1 LFGYEE
7 VGSTLS
13 ASVEKL
19 RALVLEPL
27 ERLELHVA
35 SVDKFV
41 TELHNSEI
49 TIPANVGYIPERNY
63 RMLAAVLVSSGKISR
78 GEMAPFVKEKGVP
91 GYTPTQGHIA
101 SFFAYDPHAL
111 RGLRQGGLR
120 NCFLFSRASLFL
132 GQMTQLS
139 DGMSLLLQRHS

>member
-1 LFGYEE
+1 M
-7 VGSTLS
+7 SKRPSPHTALS
-13 ASVEKL
+13 SIQS
-19 RALVLEPL
+19 RALG
-27 ERLELHVA
+27 
-35 SVDKFV
+35 
-41 TELHNSEI
+41 
-49 TIPANVGYIPERNY
+49 GYIPERNY

-91 GYTPTQGHIA
+91 GYAPTQGHIA
-101 SFFAYDPHAL
+101 SSFAYVPHAL
-111 RGLRQGGLR
+111 RGLRQGELR